1 MQDLA
6 KKLLLKLADQ
16 IAVAPRADDVGGDR
30 LLYAVRLDKARRAL
44 SKAKAALAQDDFSLC
59 TATLNRGLLH
69 LAMAQLHRSDI
80 PARTLGALTAY
91 RFAPGSCEEAIY
103 ELIEAICKI
112 KVLIEYKKLKPS
124 RHVRTKLAA
133 LVLSLQENIEKYAA
147 DAGALHHADILI
159 DCQASLYW
167 SQFLYARLSGEL
179 LLPEKTKSSAAL
191 KELHQLSFKA
201 GKVSFSGAKNSA
213 SATKEQRRT
222 LEKFMEATLKAYSD
236 EDDSDFNKFARL
248 AAIEAEA
255 LQKYLES
262 HSEQEQS
269 DPDKGTTLK
278 EALLDLENLISTYYP
293 DDESLQ
299 NRLSDLKQH
308 YSELK
313 KLVRQGSWSEAME
326 TLKRCRSSNLDF
338 QTKIS
343 KIIEESKNQ
352 E

>member
-1 MQDLA
+1 M
-6 KKLLLKLADQ
+6 
-16 IAVAPRADDVGGDR
+16 
-30 LLYAVRLDKARRAL
+30 
-44 SKAKAALAQDDFSLC
+44 
-59 TATLNRGLLH
+59 
-69 LAMAQLHRSDI
+69 
-80 PARTLGALTAY
+80 
-91 RFAPGSCEEAIY
+91 
-103 ELIEAICKI
+103 
-112 KVLIEYKKLKPS
+112 
-124 RHVRTKLAA
+124 RTKLAA

-147 DAGALHHADILI
+147 DTGALHHADVLI

-179 LLPEKTKSSAAL
+179 LLPEKPKSSTAL

-201 GKVSFSGAKNSA
+201 GKVSFSGAKHSV

-222 LEKFMEATLKAYSD
+222 LEKFMEAALKAYSD
-236 EDDSDFNKFARL
+236 EDDSEFNKFARL
-248 AAIEAEA
+248 ATIEAEA

-262 HSEQEQS
+262 HPEQEQS
-269 DPDKGTTLK
+269 DSTKVTTLK

-293 DDESLQ
+293 DEESLQ

-313 KLVRQGSWSEAME
+313 KLVRQGSWPEATE
-326 TLKRCRSSNLDF
+326 ALKRCRSSNLDF

-343 KIIEESKNQ
+343 KIINESKNQ

>member
-30 LLYAVRLDKARRAL
+30 LLYGVRLDKARRAL
-44 SKAKAALAQDDFSLC
+44 SKAKAALAQDDFALC

-80 PARTLGALTAY
+80 PAKALGALNEY
-91 RFAPGSCEEAIY
+91 KFAPGSCEEAIY

-124 RHVRTKLAA
+124 RHLRTKLAA
-133 LVLSLQENIEKYAA
+133 LVLSLQENIENYAG
-147 DAGALHHADILI
+147 DTEALHHADILI

-201 GKVSFSGAKNSA
+201 GKVSFIGAKQSA

-222 LEKFMEATLKAYSD
+222 LEKFMEAALKAYSD

-248 AAIEAEA
+248 ATIEGEA

-262 HSEQEQS
+262 HPEQEQS
-269 DPDKGTTLK
+269 DPIKVTTLK

-293 DDESLQ
+293 DDEILQ

-313 KLVRQGSWSEAME
+313 KLVRQGSWSEALE
-326 TLKRCRSSNLDF
+326 ALKRCRSSNLDF